1 MTNPQ
6 SELTRTILEALKTNT
21 FPWRE
26 AWFANNTGM
35 PTNIIGRKYAGGN
48 VMTLAC
54 HAANK
59 KIKSRWWATRK
70 MWEKIGGRVSGNPF
84 DAAKVAFV
92 KLSEKQG
99 GLAVFARSYD
109 VFNIEHVE
117 ARTPEV
123 EKKLERFRHQIV
135 WQGDFLKAELLF
147 TRHRLVFRESDRAA
161 YISETDDIEMPHKR
175 RFRSPAHYY
184 ETGFHELFHWSMGK
198 KRLNKPRDTEREVA
212 KHELAAEFCACFLA
226 AELGLKF
233 DTDVL
238 DETKAYMQRWI
249 KHIEADSRL
258 VWSAARLASNA
269 TTYLLTQR
277 GTSES

>member
-1 MTNPQ
+1 MNTPQ
-6 SELTRTILEALKTNT
+6 AELTKTMLDAIKGNT
-21 FPWRE
+21 FPWRQ
-26 AWFANNTGM
+26 AWFENNTGM
-35 PTNIIGRKYAGGN
+35 PSNIAGRKYSGGN

-59 KIKSRWWATRK
+59 GIKSRWWATRPQWDK
-70 MWEKIGGRVSGNPF
+70 LGGRVTGNPF
-84 DAAKVAFV
+84 DAANVAFV

-99 GLAVFARSYD
+99 GLAVFARTYK

-117 ARTPEV
+117 ARTPDA
-123 EKKLERFRHQIV
+123 EKRLEKFRHQTA

-147 TRHRLVFRESDRAA
+147 TRHAIVFTESDRAA
-161 YISETDDIEMPHKR
+161 YVEQTDNIEMPHKR

-184 ETGFHELFHWSMGK
+184 ETGFHELFHWAMGK
-198 KRLNKPRDTEREVA
+198 KRLNKKRDTDREVA

-238 DETKAYMQRWI
+238 DETKAYMQRWV

-258 VWSAARLASNA
+258 VWSAARLASTA
-269 TTYLLTQR
+269 TTFLLTTTTR
-277 GTSES
+277 GS